1 MSTVREKDRLLAD
14 AILKETAAKQESPL
28 QSSDDSMASLLS
40 SYRDYLAGYLTLAE
54 LHGQRWILLVCKIL
68 VLSLAVFM
76 LLLAGWFS
84 VLTALVG
91 MMMQAGL
98 SLASGM
104 LLASFASLTL
114 GWWCWRSLRRC
125 IRAFAPSSLIERPGE
140 ASNKPVKG
148 H

>member
-1 MSTVREKDRLLAD
+1 MTSVQEEDSLLAD
-14 AILKETAAKQESPL
+14 ALLKDAVGQQEPSL
-28 QSSDDSMASLLS
+28 QAGDESMASLLN

-91 MMMQAGL
+91 MLMQAGL

-114 GWWCWRSLRRC
+114 GWWCWLSLRRC

-140 ASNKPVKG
+140 ERNKPVKG

>member
-1 MSTVREKDRLLAD
+1 MSAVREKDKLLAD
-14 AILKETAAKQESPL
+14 ALLKDGAAQQEVPL
-28 QSSDDSMASLLS
+28 QSSDESMASLLN

-91 MMMQAGL
+91 MLMQAGL

-114 GWWCWRSLRRC
+114 GLSRH
-125 IRAFAPSSLIERPGE
+125 RP
-140 ASNKPVKG
+140 
-148 H
+148 

>member
-1 MSTVREKDRLLAD
+1 MTSVQEEDSLLAD
-14 AILKETAAKQESPL
+14 ALLKDAVGQQEPSL
-28 QSSDDSMASLLS
+28 QAGDESMASLLN

-91 MMMQAGL
+91 MLMQAGL

-140 ASNKPVKG
+140 ERNKPVKG

>member
-1 MSTVREKDRLLAD
+1 MTSVQEEDSLLAD
-14 AILKETAAKQESPL
+14 ALLKDAVGQQEPSL
-28 QSSDDSMASLLS
+28 QAGDESMASLLN

-91 MMMQAGL
+91 MLMQVGL

-140 ASNKPVKG
+140 ERNKPVKG

>member
-1 MSTVREKDRLLAD
+1 MSAARDDDGWLTEAHLTDVAD
-14 AILKETAAKQESPL
+14 QQETPL
-28 QSSDDSMASLLS
+28 QSSDESMASLLN
-40 SYRDYLAGYLTLAE
+40 SYSDYLAGYLTLAE
-54 LHGQRWILLVCKIL
+54 LHGQRWILLVCKLL

-91 MMMQAGL
+91 MLMQAGL

-125 IRAFAPSSLIERPGE
+125 IREFAPSSLIARSGEVSDKHERGP
-140 ASNKPVKG
+140 
-148 H
+148 

>member
-1 MSTVREKDRLLAD
+1 MTSVQEEDSLLAD
-14 AILKETAAKQESPL
+14 ALLKDAVGQQEPSL
-28 QSSDDSMASLLS
+28 QAGDESMASLLN

-68 VLSLAVFM
+68 GLSLAVFM

-91 MMMQAGL
+91 MLMQAGL

-140 ASNKPVKG
+140 ERNKPVKG